1 MKADFLLDFGRFSAE
16 DRSLFENTW
25 TKRECSKNETIL
37 NIGEICQ
44 SVFFIAKGA
53 FVQYNF
59 KDEIEQNIIE
69 LHLENEWLLNQQ
81 SFVSQKPS
89 ETIIEAFTDS
99 TIYELTIHQLHE
111 LIGKSPAFFQLG
123 KVLEPHYSRIHLFDK
138 SLSPLE
144 KYQFIFQH
152 RRGLLQAFPLKMIA
166 SYLKIT
172 PETLSRVREKF
183 AKTIS

>member
-1 MKADFLLDFGRFSAE
+1 MKADFLNSFGRFSAE
-16 DRSLFENTW
+16 DKSLFEKAW
-25 TKRECSKNETIL
+25 TKRECTKNELIL
-37 NIGEICQ
+37 NIGDICQ
-44 SVFFIAKGA
+44 SVFFVAQGA

-59 KDEIEQNIIE
+59 KDDIEQNIIE
-69 LHLENEWLLNQQ
+69 LHLENEWMLNQQ

-99 TIYELTIHQLHE
+99 AIYELTIHQLHE

-123 KVLEPHYSRIHLFDK
+123 KVLEPHYSRIQLFDN

-144 KYQFIFQH
+144 KYQFVIQH
-152 RRGLLQAFPLKMIA
+152 RRGLLQAFPLKLIA

-183 AKTIS
+183 AKAIS